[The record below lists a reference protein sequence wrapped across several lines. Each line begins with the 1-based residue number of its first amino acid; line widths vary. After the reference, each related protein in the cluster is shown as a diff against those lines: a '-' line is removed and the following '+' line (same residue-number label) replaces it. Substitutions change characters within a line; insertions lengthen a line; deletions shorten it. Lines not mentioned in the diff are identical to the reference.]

1 MRPRLI
7 PAATAAVGLTL
18 LAACGSG
25 TTESSTPQAGGA
37 GFPATVER
45 CDRDTT
51 VEQTPE
57 RIVSLNQGSTEMLL
71 SLGVADRMVGAAGW
85 TDPILPSLAEANESV
100 ERLADQA
107 PSYESLLS
115 VEPDLVTASFF
126 GTLSEGGVATPEQLS
141 DLGVPSYLS
150 AVECAKSDFSAGDD
164 GARDVPLEM
173 DDIYAEIRDLAQLVG
188 EPEAAE
194 EVVAS
199 LEKRMAAAIE
209 SAPQVEDVSAL
220 YWFANSE
227 SPYVAGCCGGPGIIT
242 RSLGLT
248 NVFEDQQAEWPQIG
262 WEGVADSDP
271 DVIVIGD
278 LTRKSQTAET
288 ARAKIEFLESN
299 PVTRQMEAVENERYV
314 VVTGGDLN
322 PSIRTVDA
330 VEKVA
335 AGLTSLGLAG
345 S

>member
-1 MRPRLI
+1 MRPRLL
-7 PAATAAVGLTL
+7 PAATAAVSLTL

-25 TTESSTPQAGGA
+25 ATDSSPSQTGGA
-37 GFPATVER
+37 GFPASVER
-45 CDRDTT
+45 CDRPTT
-51 VEQTPE
+51 VEQAPE

-85 TDPILPSLAEANESV
+85 TDPVLPSLAEENDSV
-100 ERLADQA
+100 KRLADQA
-107 PSYESLLS
+107 PSYETLLS

-126 GTLSEGGVATPEQLS
+126 STLSEGGVATPELLS

-188 EPEAAE
+188 EQEAGE
-194 EVVAS
+194 QVVAS
-199 LEKRMAAAIE
+199 LEERMTAAIA
-209 SAPQVEDVSAL
+209 SAPEVEDVSAL

-248 NVFEDQQAEWPQIG
+248 NVFEGQQAEWPQIG
-262 WEGVADSDP
+262 WEGVADSGP
-271 DVIVIGD
+271 DVIVLGD
-278 LTRKSQTAET
+278 LMEQNLR
-288 ARAKIEFLESN
+288 RALSIS
-299 PVTRQMEAVENERYV
+299 
-314 VVTGGDLN
+314 GGDVGILWQ
-322 PSIRTVDA
+322 SGI
-330 VEKVA
+330 
-335 AGLTSLGLAG
+335 SLGLWVAAVLLLVLPWW
-345 S
+345 